1 MELGIEYRVVRERLY
16 RRELGSYLSY
26 GIVAVGADKKAAYI
40 PDISTEE
47 WKVANLAD
55 KLNRLGAS
63 LTHFLDIVEDS
74 LD

>member
-1 MELGIEYRVVRERLY
+1 MEIEYRVVRERLY
-16 RRELGSYLSY
+16 RRELGHYFSY
-26 GIVAVGADKKAAYI
+26 GIVAVGEDKRTAYI

-47 WKVANLAD
+47 WKVMGLAE

-63 LTHFLDIVEDS
+63 LVHFLDIVEDS